1 MSLLAGRTAVVTGGA
16 TGIGAAIIRLFATE
30 GANGTVIDVAA
41 VDRCPDGWRSVVADV
56 RDDSSLAAAFE
67 TTGDIDVLVA
77 AAGIVPPW
85 SSIETLDLSEW
96 DEVMSV
102 NARGVAATLLHAAPR
117 TREGGSV
124 VVIASVNAWR
134 GDPNLAAYTASK
146 HALLGLVRSAAVDL
160 GRRAIRVNAVA
171 PGPVATEAMLA
182 RHRRREEAG
191 GVPADDALAAAAA
204 VTALGRIA
212 TADEVARAVLFLASD
227 LSSATTGHLVPVD
240 GGIR

>member
-1 MSLLAGRTAVVTGGA
+1 
-16 TGIGAAIIRLFATE
+16 
-30 GANGTVIDVAA
+30 
-41 VDRCPDGWRSVVADV
+41 V